1 MNKPDYNTIHAINN
15 KLNKIHLSL
24 LILLN
29 IGNIRAQ
36 SESEKLKIY
45 ETKDELCTEIQF
57 TEPLQQE
64 IDYNEDINKEGHIVY
79 LRETFNEMLIN
90 PEIYK
95 SDGLILF
102 PDTSYLQSKFIVLN
116 TDYAP
121 GGGYSVVLL
130 FKDKPDR
137 IFYAWVY
144 EFHSTKDYYLRS
156 FKEYDTD
163 ENNSPSA
170 GKCQRIFINQICN
183 DEIGL

>member
-1 MNKPDYNTIHAINN
+1 MK
-15 KLNKIHLSL
+15 KLYVLLFISL
-24 LILLN
+24 II
-29 IGNIRAQ
+29 IGKVKGQADSDQ
-36 SESEKLKIY
+36 LKVFT
-45 ETKDELCTEIQF
+45 TKEELCVTVQF
-57 TEPLQQE
+57 TEPLKQE
-64 IDYNEDINKEGHIVY
+64 IDYNEDINKEGYIVY

-163 ENNSPSA
+163 ENNSPSV
-170 GKCQRIFINQICN
+170 GKSQRIFINQICN

>member
-1 MNKPDYNTIHAINN
+1 MK
-15 KLNKIHLSL
+15 KLYVLLFISL
-24 LILLN
+24 II
-29 IGNIRAQ
+29 IGKVKGQADSDQ
-36 SESEKLKIY
+36 LKVFT
-45 ETKDELCTEIQF
+45 TKEELCAAVQF

-64 IDYNEDINKEGHIVY
+64 IDYSEEINKEGYIVY
-79 LRETFNEMLIN
+79 LRETFNEMLLN

-102 PDTSYLQSKFIVLN
+102 PDTSYLQSKFIVLS

-144 EFHSTKDYYLRS
+144 EFHSSTEYYLRS

-163 ENNSPSA
+163 ENNSPSV
-170 GKCQRIFINQICN
+170 GKSQRIFINQICN
-183 DEIGL
+183 NEMGL

>member
-1 MNKPDYNTIHAINN
+1 MK
-15 KLNKIHLSL
+15 KLYVLLFISL
-24 LILLN
+24 II
-29 IGNIRAQ
+29 IGKVKGQADSDQ
-36 SESEKLKIY
+36 LKVFT
-45 ETKDELCTEIQF
+45 TKEELCATVQF

-64 IDYNEDINKEGHIVY
+64 IDYSEEINKEGYIVY
-79 LRETFNEMLIN
+79 LRETFNEMLLN

-102 PDTSYLQSKFIVLN
+102 PDTSYLQSKFIVLS

-137 IFYAWVY
+137 FFYAWVY
-144 EFHSTKDYYLRS
+144 EFHSSKDYYLRS

-163 ENNSPSA
+163 ENNSPSV
-170 GKCQRIFINQICN
+170 GKSQRIFINQICN
-183 DEIGL
+183 NEMGL

>member
-1 MNKPDYNTIHAINN
+1 MKNPYVLLFISLIIIG
-15 KLNKIHLSL
+15 KIK
-24 LILLN
+24 
-29 IGNIRAQ
+29 GQ
-36 SESEKLKIY
+36 SDSDQLKVFT
-45 ETKDELCTEIQF
+45 TKEELCAAVQF

-64 IDYNEDINKEGHIVY
+64 IDYNKDINNKGYIVY
-79 LRETFNEMLIN
+79 LRDTFNDMLIN

-95 SDGLILF
+95 DVLILF
-102 PDTSYLQSKFIVLN
+102 PDTSYLQSKFIVLT

-144 EFHSTKDYYLRS
+144 EFHSSKDYYLRS

-163 ENNSPSA
+163 ENNSPSV

>member
-1 MNKPDYNTIHAINN
+1 MK
-15 KLNKIHLSL
+15 KLYVLLFISL
-24 LILLN
+24 II
-29 IGNIRAQ
+29 IGKVKGQ
-36 SESEKLKIY
+36 SDSDQLKVFTTKEKL
-45 ETKDELCTEIQF
+45 CAVVQF
-57 TEPLQQE
+57 TQPLQQE
-64 IDYNEDINKEGHIVY
+64 IDYNEDINKEGYIVY
-79 LRETFNEMLIN
+79 LRNTFNDMLIN

-95 SDGLILF
+95 DELILF

-163 ENNSPSA
+163 ENNSPSV
-170 GKCQRIFINQICN
+170 GKSQRIFINQICN
-183 DEIGL
+183 DEMGL